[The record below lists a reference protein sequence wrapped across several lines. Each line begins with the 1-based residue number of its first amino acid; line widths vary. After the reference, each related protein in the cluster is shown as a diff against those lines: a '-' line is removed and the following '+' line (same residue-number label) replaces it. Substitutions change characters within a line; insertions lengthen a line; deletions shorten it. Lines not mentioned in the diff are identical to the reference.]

1 MRIKHNKKR
10 NTAFVYEALIVEAT
24 IAVIKKD
31 SERQNSAVNLIK
43 KYFNRDNILRRDLEC
58 YRSLYENQNLKEST
72 SKRITKEAQL
82 QKKLLEQQAIFEM
95 QTSLIHDINK
105 DLGPSLFNNFVPN
118 YKTLAT
124 IAQLFSDNTT
134 PKNKVILENQVITS
148 MSKAHDT
155 TNNMKL
161 DKVVYEVFAEKFNSK
176 YDGALL
182 PEQKELLTYYV
193 SSFADNA
200 LTLKTFL
207 NEEISRLKK
216 RLAEAKRTEE
226 ISSDKQMLKKTN
238 AIVEKL
244 DGFSKEPISDSLLLS
259 VLKTQ
264 SLVKEI
270 YTDGNSS

>member
-24 IAVIKKD
+24 IAVIKKN

-43 KYFNRDNILRRDLEC
+43 KYFNRGNILKKDLEC
-58 YRSLYENQNLKEST
+58 YRSLYENQNLKET
-72 SKRITKEAQL
+72 ISKRIIKEATL
-82 QKKLLEQQAIFEM
+82 QKKLLDPSAVFEM

-105 DLGPSLFNNFVPN
+105 DLGPELFNNFVPN

-124 IAQLFSDNTT
+124 IAQLFSDNIT

-148 MSKAHDT
+148 MSNTHDAT
-155 TNNMKL
+155 SNIKL
-161 DKVVYEVFAEKFNSK
+161 DKVVYDVFAEKFNSK
-176 YDGALL
+176 YEGTLL

-193 SSFADNA
+193 SSFTDNA

-216 RLAEAKRTEE
+216 QLTEAKKIKE
-226 ISSDKQMLKKTN
+226 IAADEQMLNKTKD
-238 AIVEKL
+238 IVEKL
-244 DGFSKEPISDSLLLS
+244 NAFSNESPNPLLF
-259 VLKTQ
+259 V
-264 SLVKEI
+264 I
-270 YTDGNSS
+270 I